1 MIFCF
6 DLDGSLDKYPDEF
19 RAIISGLRAQ
29 KHEVHIV
36 TGARSSTVTPDIIS
50 DKIKKLEGLDLAN
63 YYDKLVIVANPQNNV
78 AKQKV
83 EYMKNIN
90 AHVLFDNDPANIKAA
105 KKANFLALR
114 VE

>member
-6 DLDGSLDKYPDEF
+6 DLDGSLDIFPDQF
-19 RAIISGLRAQ
+19 REIMASLRSNH
-29 KHEVHIV
+29 HEVHIV
-36 TGARSSTVTPDIIS
+36 TGCRSTQVTPEIIS
-50 DKIKKLEGLDLAN
+50 DKIKKLEGLDLIN
-63 YYDKLVIVANPQNNV
+63 YYDKLVIVANPKNKV

-83 EYMKNIN
+83 EYMRGIN
-90 AHVLFDNDPANIKAA
+90 AHVLFDNDPHNIKAA